1 MRPIVIAPSI
11 LSADGSPDYAAAIGR
26 IRNSASQRMAIAQ

>member
-11 LSADGSPDYAAAIGR
+11 LSADYAAAIRR
-26 IRNSASQRMAIAQ
+26 IRNSTLQKMAVAQ